1 MGQLVDQRIKVGGL
15 NYKLGTSIMI
25 EQLFKNLPVR
35 LKNFVKIRKEFSKA
49 INFVIN
55 YLIIYPQIKF
65 TIYNVLN
72 NHKKLILATKG
83 GDNTTIIDNLI
94 SIYGNNNNKNLLSLD
109 LEITEDI
116 KLVGYI
122 SSYSFGLG
130 RSALI
135 VNFYI

>member
-1 MGQLVDQRIKVGGL
+1 M
-15 NYKLGTSIMI
+15 
-25 EQLFKNLPVR
+25 
-35 LKNFVKIRKEFSKA
+35 
-49 INFVIN
+49 
-55 YLIIYPQIKF
+55 
-65 TIYNVLN
+65 LN

-122 SSYSFGLG
+122 SSYSFWVGSLCSD
-130 RSALI
+130 RQFLYLNKRPI
-135 VNFYI
+135 VFRNYTN